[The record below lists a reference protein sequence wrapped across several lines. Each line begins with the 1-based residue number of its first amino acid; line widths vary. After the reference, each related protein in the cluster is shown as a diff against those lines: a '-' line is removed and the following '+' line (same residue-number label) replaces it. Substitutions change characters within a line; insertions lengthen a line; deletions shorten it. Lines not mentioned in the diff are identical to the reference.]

1 MTDIQDHLTE
11 PKTGKKWIP
20 QQHTENLVYCRA
32 DYFGHIQHAAFK
44 ITDGQMGT
52 KIIKTFSTGPEAT
65 RYIREHSE
73 GLPQTFVPSATREI
87 LKPCD
92 PCQENIDRAVQAD
105 NVARLNESRRKIIN
119 LKEGISDVNTD

>member
-20 QQHTENLVYCRA
+20 MQHTENLVYCRA

-44 ITDGQMGT
+44 INDGQMGT

-73 GLPQTFVPSATREI
+73 GLPQTFVPSTTREI
-87 LKPCD
+87 IGECD
-92 PCQENIDRAVQAD
+92 PCEEAEAAAIQNDNFTRLQESQQRV
-105 NVARLNESRRKIIN
+105 IN
-119 LKEGISDVNTD
+119 LKNVIKEEGE

>member
-1 MTDIQDHLTE
+1 MNEINDFYED
-11 PKTGKKWIP
+11 PRTGIKWVS

-105 NVARLNESRRKIIN
+105 NVARLNESRQKIID
-119 LKEGISDVNTD
+119 LKNNVNQNTE